1 MSRLNN
7 SISPIRDPQ
16 VIRVLESMN
25 NERKHPPQEL
35 FREAPVLDPEKFSGY
50 GFSIAPE
57 QGELIYLLCR
67 AMKATRVVD
76 FATSVGMSALYFA
89 AAMKDNGGG
98 LVIGSEMVREKA
110 EVASRNLAEA
120 GLTSFVDIRV
130 GDARETL
137 KDLGGPV
144 DFILIDGFPL
154 ADGPSLARQVTEIV
168 APQLRVGGYILN
180 DNAEPDFLSYVR
192 DPQNGFISITLPI
205 KRGTEL
211 ALKIS

>member
-1 MSRLNN
+1 
-7 SISPIRDPQ
+7 
-16 VIRVLESMN
+16 MN
-25 NERKHPPQEL
+25 NERKHPPPEL
-35 FREAPVLDPEKFSGY
+35 FREAPALDPERFSSY

-120 GLTSFVDIRV
+120 GLTSFVDICV

-154 ADGPSLARQVTEIV
+154 ADGPSLARKVTEIV

>member
-1 MSRLNN
+1 MNRLNN
-7 SISPIRDPQ
+7 SVCPIRDPQ
-16 VIRVLESMN
+16 VIRVLERMN

-35 FREAPVLDPEKFSGY
+35 FLDAPALDPEKFSRY
-50 GFSIAPE
+50 GFSISPE

-76 FATSVGMSALYFA
+76 FATSVSMSALYFA

-98 LVIGSEMVREKA
+98 LVIGSEMVQEKA
-110 EVASRNLAEA
+110 EMACKNLAEV

-180 DNAEPDFLSYVR
+180 DNAEP
-192 DPQNGFISITLPI
+192 
-205 KRGTEL
+205 
-211 ALKIS
+211 